1 MYNSSKRKTPKKI
14 AILMEKL
21 KTQMV
26 M

>member
-1 MYNSSKRKTPKKI
+1 MYNSSKRKMPKKI